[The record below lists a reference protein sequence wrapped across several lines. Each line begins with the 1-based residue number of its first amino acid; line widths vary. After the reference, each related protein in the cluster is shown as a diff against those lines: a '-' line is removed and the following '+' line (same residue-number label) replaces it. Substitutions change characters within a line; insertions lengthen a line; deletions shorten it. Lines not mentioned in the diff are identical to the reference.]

1 MRMKKE
7 VEAALQAHSA
17 WREQFK
23 DILNGRSTF
32 DLAKISAT
40 DQCIFGKWLNN
51 EGHRIIPSELHDEIR
66 AVHQDFHRAAAEI
79 IQKIKEKRFT
89 EAREDISLQGAL
101 NQTSLRLRSLMAK
114 LSFNPPAGQKPT
126 LEQEIQEASE
136 AASQGTQNTP
146 EQQITKLQ

>member
-40 DQCIFGKWLNN
+40 DQCVFGKWLNN

-66 AVHQDFHRAAAEI
+66 AVHQDFHRAATEI
-79 IQKIKEKRFT
+79 IQKIKEKRFS
-89 EAREDISLQGAL
+89 EAREDISLQGTL
-101 NQTSLRLRSLMAK
+101 NQTSLRLRSLMTK
-114 LSFNPPAGQKPT
+114 LSFNPSAGQKPT
-126 LEQEIQEASE
+126 LAQDIQEATE
-136 AASQGTQNTP
+136 AASQGTQNSA
-146 EQQITKLQ
+146 EQ